1 MACGWWW
8 HGEWGARFDAEA
20 LRAARQR
27 WSSLGKAW
35 QPALPSAAAR
45 SQAPPPPRS
54 TGAPACSTGWR
65 CGSGSRCQT
74 TAPRARRP
82 AQAEGGWVGGLAG
95 GRRGSRTRL
104 GLHAG
109 LAGRARAAPSQRQ
122 PVLHLRLPITQP
134 PPAQAAHP
142 RARRPPA
149 HHQDRAGQA
158 QRGVAVQQGRLVVL
172 HLSGGGQHPA
182 WRARAGGR
190 GEGMR
195 RLPAVCSGV
204 ALGSPRARA
213 AAGQAAA
220 DPRRGPAPRPGA
232 HWGTRASDSACVATT
247 DSFWVVYS
255 RREVR

>member
-190 GEGMR
+190 GRACGGYQPSAQGSRWAR
-195 RLPAVCSGV
+195 RERGLQQGRQRRTPV
-204 ALGSPRARA
+204 AALHPARA
-213 AAGQAAA
+213 LTGAPGRRTRPAWPPPTASGWCTAGG
-220 DPRRGPAPRPGA
+220 R
-232 HWGTRASDSACVATT
+232 
-247 DSFWVVYS
+247 
-255 RREVR
+255 